1 MLIPYLER
9 IGLALP
15 LPADAESLR
24 RLQLAHMLHVPFEN
38 LDIALGRPIRLGLT
52 TLYDKIVTR
61 RRGGF
66 CYELNGLF
74 AWLLDDL
81 GFDVTYLSA
90 SDYRPPPAE
99 SNVRETDPK
108 DEGEGSYGP
117 DFDHLTLL
125 VRCPA
130 DASPDVRWLV
140 DVGWGDSF
148 RIPLRADA
156 EGEQYGGLKTYRIT
170 TNPPQAPEAE
180 PRRQL
185 WEQHTNTAGYSSS
198 GMWERQYAFT
208 TQPRALVDFEP
219 MCHYHQTSPESIF
232 TRKQICTL
240 ATLDTQGAGR
250 VSLEDGRLIVT
261 RGGTRE
267 ERAVA
272 PEERDR
278 LLNELFGIDLSR

>member
-52 TLYDKIVTR
+52 TLYDKIITH

-90 SDYRPPPAE
+90 SDYHPPTPG

-108 DEGEGSYGP
+108 DEGHGSYGP

-125 VRCPA
+125 VRCPE
-130 DASPDVRWLV
+130 DASPEVRWLV
-140 DVGWGDSF
+140 DVGWGNSF
-148 RIPLRADA
+148 RIPLRADV

-170 TNPPQAPEAE
+170 TTHRNHREQPHGASCGNGIPTACGSGSMLSPLSRGPWSISSPCVTTIRPRPNRSSPANKSAPWR
-180 PRRQL
+180 PSIPLVRPKGRVRRQ
-185 WEQHTNTAGYSSS
+185 AGFH
-198 GMWERQYAFT
+198 WKT
-208 TQPRALVDFEP
+208 
-219 MCHYHQTSPESIF
+219 
-232 TRKQICTL
+232 
-240 ATLDTQGAGR
+240 GA
-250 VSLEDGRLIVT
+250 
-261 RGGTRE
+261 
-267 ERAVA
+267 
-272 PEERDR
+272 
-278 LLNELFGIDLSR
+278 

>member
-9 IGLALP
+9 IGLELP
-15 LPADAESLR
+15 LAADAESLR
-24 RLQLAHMLHVPFEN
+24 RLQMAQLLHVPFEN

-81 GFDVTYLSA
+81 GFEVTYLSA
-90 SDYRPPPAE
+90 SDYHPE
-99 SNVRETDPK
+99 D
-108 DEGEGSYGP
+108 GSYGL
-117 DFDHLTLL
+117 DYDHLALL

-130 DASPDVRWLV
+130 DPAPEVRWLV
-140 DVGWGDSF
+140 DVGWGDTF

-170 TNPPQAPEAE
+170 TNPGPTQGAASCGNGIP
-180 PRRQL
+180 
-185 WEQHTNTAGYSSS
+185 AGYGS
-198 GMWERQYAFT
+198 GSMPSPPSRGPSPILSRCAAT
-208 TQPRALVDFEP
+208 TRPRP
-219 MCHYHQTSPESIF
+219 NSIF

-240 ATLDTQGAGR
+240 ATADGR
-250 VSLEDGRLIVT
+250 VSLEDERLIIT
-261 RGGTRE
+261 RGGARE
-267 ERAVA
+267 ERRGGAGGKRQPAARAVW
-272 PEERDR
+272 DR
-278 LLNELFGIDLSR
+278 PGSPIGNKKFPCGCRGTKLAK

>member
-9 IGLALP
+9 IGLELP
-15 LPADAESLR
+15 LAADAASLR

-81 GFDVTYLSA
+81 GFEVTYLSA
-90 SDYRPPPAE
+90 SDY
-99 SNVRETDPK
+99 DPHT
-108 DEGEGSYGP
+108 GGYGP
-117 DFDHLTLL
+117 DFDHLVLL
-125 VRCPA
+125 VRCPQDEA
-130 DASPDVRWLV
+130 PQVRWLV

-170 TNPPQAPEAE
+170 TETPAPPDTGAKV
-180 PRRQL
+180 RRQL
-185 WEQHTNTAGYSSS
+185 WERHTNTEGYSLS
-198 GMWERQYAFT
+198 GVWERQYAFT
-208 TQPRALVDFEP
+208 DQPRAFVDFEG
-219 MCHYHQTSPESIF
+219 MCRYHQTSPKSIF
-232 TRKQICTL
+232 TRKRICTL
-240 ATLDTQGAGR
+240 ATQSTLGAPEGAGR

-261 RGGTRE
+261 QGGVRE
-267 ERAVA
+267 ERLVA
-272 PEERDR
+272 PEEEPG
-278 LLNELFGIDLSR
+278 LLRELFGINLE

>member
-9 IGLALP
+9 IGLELP

-81 GFDVTYLSA
+81 GFEVTYLSA
-90 SDYRPPPAE
+90 SDYHPAD
-99 SNVRETDPK
+99 N
-108 DEGEGSYGP
+108 SYGL
-117 DFDHLTLL
+117 DFDHLVLL

-130 DASPDVRWLV
+130 DAAPQVRWLV
-140 DVGWGDSF
+140 DVGWGDTF

-156 EGEQYGGLKTYRIT
+156 EGEQDGGLKTYRIT
-170 TNPPQAPEAE
+170 TNPPDAQGKAE
-180 PRRQL
+180 RRQL
-185 WEQHTNTAGYSSS
+185 WERHTNG
-198 GMWERQYAFT
+198 
-208 TQPRALVDFEP
+208 V
-219 MCHYHQTSPESIF
+219 
-232 TRKQICTL
+232 
-240 ATLDTQGAGR
+240 
-250 VSLEDGRLIVT
+250 
-261 RGGTRE
+261 
-267 ERAVA
+267 
-272 PEERDR
+272 
-278 LLNELFGIDLSR
+278 

>member
-1 MLIPYLER
+1 MLKPYLER
-9 IGLALP
+9 IGLELP
-15 LPADAESLR
+15 LAADAESLR

-38 LDIALGRPIRLGLT
+38 LDIDLGRPIRLGLT

-81 GFDVTYLSA
+81 GFEVTYLSA
-90 SDYRPPPAE
+90 SDYYPHA
-99 SNVRETDPK
+99 SGDPRS
-108 DEGEGSYGP
+108 DDSYGP
-117 DFDHLTLL
+117 DFDHLALL

-130 DASPDVRWLV
+130 DAAPEVRWLV

-156 EGEQYGGLKTYRIT
+156 EGEQDGGLKTYRIT
-170 TNPPQAPEAE
+170 TIPPEAPGASE
-180 PRRQL
+180 RRQL
-185 WEQHTNTAGYSSS
+185 WERHTNTEGYSSS
-198 GMWERQYAFT
+198 GVWERQYAFT
-208 TQPRALVDFEP
+208 TQPRAFADFEP
-219 MCHYHQTSPESIF
+219 MCRYHQTSPESIF

-240 ATLDTQGAGR
+240 ATPTGR
-250 VSLEDGRLIVT
+250 VSLEDERLIVT
-261 RGGTRE
+261 RGGVRE

-272 PEERDR
+272 PEEKEG
-278 LLNELFGIDLSR
+278 LLRELFGVDLSG

>member
-9 IGLALP
+9 IGLELP
-15 LPADAESLR
+15 LAADAESLR

-38 LDIALGRPIRLGLT
+38 LDIGLGRPIRLGLT

-74 AWLLDDL
+74 AWLLEDL
-81 GFDVTYLSA
+81 GFEITLLSA
-90 SDYRPPPAE
+90 SDYH
-99 SNVRETDPK
+99 ND
-108 DEGEGSYGP
+108 GSYGP

-130 DASPDVRWLV
+130 DASPEVRWLV

-148 RIPLRADA
+148 RIPLRADV
-156 EGEQYGGLKTYRIT
+156 EGEQDGGLKTYRIT
-170 TNPPQAPEAE
+170 TNSPEVPEAA

-185 WEQHTNTAGYSSS
+185 WERHTHTTGHPSS
-198 GMWERQYAFT
+198 GEWERQYAFT
-208 TQPRALVDFEP
+208 TQPRAFVDFEP

-240 ATLDTQGAGR
+240 ATPEGR
-250 VSLEDGRLIVT
+250 ISLEDGRLIVT
-261 RGGTRE
+261 QHGVRE
-267 ERAVA
+267 ERAVTLQ
-272 PEERDR
+272 ERER
-278 LLNELFGIDLSR
+278 LLIDLFGIDLGR

>member
-1 MLIPYLER
+1 MASFIMLRPYLER
-9 IGLALP
+9 IGLELEP
-15 LPADAESLR
+15 TLTADAASLR

-81 GFDVTYLSA
+81 GFEVTYLSA
-90 SDYRPPPAE
+90 SDPH
-99 SNVRETDPK
+99 ND
-108 DEGEGSYGP
+108 GSYGP
-117 DFDHLTLL
+117 DFDHLVLL

-130 DASPDVRWLV
+130 DAAPEVRWLV

-156 EGEQYGGLKTYRIT
+156 AGEQDGGLKIYRIT
-170 TNPPQAPEAE
+170 TDPPGAPATEAGV
-180 PRRQL
+180 RRQL
-185 WEQHTNTAGYSSS
+185 WERHTNTEGYSSS
-198 GMWERQYAFT
+198 GAWERQYAFT
-208 TQPRALVDFEP
+208 TQPRAFVDFEG
-219 MCHYHQTSPESIF
+219 MCRYHQTSPDSIF
-232 TRKQICTL
+232 TRKRICTL
-240 ATLDTQGAGR
+240 ATPDGR

-261 RGGTRE
+261 RPGMRE
-267 ERAVA
+267 ERKVA
-272 PEERDR
+272 PEEEAG
-278 LLNELFGIDLSR
+278 LLRELFGVDLTG